1 MIIFFGPAGAGKSIQ
16 GQMLAARHNWR
27 WLSAGQ
33 LLRDLHDPELMKL
46 MSEGKLVP
54 DEYANDAISDAL
66 KRARD
71 IDHVIIDGYP
81 RDIAEAE
88 WLLQNQEKHER
99 AIQVVIVLNVSRD
112 DVHARLRLRGRADD
126 KPDVIDD
133 RLEQYATET
142 GAVLDLFTKH
152 DIKIELVDGS
162 GTVGDVHDRIDAVL
176 EGNGIVTA

>member
-1 MIIFFGPAGAGKSIQ
+1 
-16 GQMLAARHNWR
+16 
-27 WLSAGQ
+27 
-33 LLRDLHDPELMKL
+33 
-46 MSEGKLVP
+46 
-54 DEYANDAISDAL
+54 
-66 KRARD
+66 
-71 IDHVIIDGYP
+71 
-81 RDIAEAE
+81 
-88 WLLQNQEKHER
+88 
-99 AIQVVIVLNVSRD
+99 
-112 DVHARLRLRGRADD
+112 LRLRGRADD